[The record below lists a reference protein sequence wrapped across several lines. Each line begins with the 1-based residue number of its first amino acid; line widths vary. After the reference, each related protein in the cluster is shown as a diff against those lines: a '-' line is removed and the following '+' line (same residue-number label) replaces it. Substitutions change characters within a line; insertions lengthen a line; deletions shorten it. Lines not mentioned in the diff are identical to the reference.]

1 MIQELFGDAGLLV
14 GERKISFNG
23 GSVLFES
30 SPSSSPSPIS
40 SSSSSSS
47 AATTTITT
55 APPTSSAPENLRCP
69 RCDSSNTKFCYYN
82 NYNLTQPRH
91 FCKTCRR
98 YWTKGGALRNIPIGG
113 GCRKNKTSI
122 STASS
127 TASKSSTAGKAKTNY
142 VCSSSE
148 IIKSL
153 GSGFSSTHQLLGSPN
168 NSGTVLWGSPQSSQM
183 LAFLKANQNPN
194 PNISLSSNPMIMGVK
209 DDQGPITGSCPNV
222 NNVGSSSLSSSLV
235 GARALSLETTD
246 LGHQVPSI
254 GLFGSLS
261 RNNHVQNHQSQLL
274 QLQHQL
280 PQQSGAVLLG
290 EIQNM
295 GIVHQELFQRVR
307 SLSNQYSTT
316 DCLTQGLALSTLNNN
331 SSSILEPAIGSGGE
345 FGHWNNQPFSWSDLP
360 ASNNP
365 SFP

>member
-1 MIQELFGDAGLLV
+1 MIHELFGDV

-30 SPSSSPSPIS
+30 SPSLSPSPIS
-40 SSSSSSS
+40 SSSA
-47 AATTTITT
+47 AATTSTVTT
-55 APPTSSAPENLRCP
+55 NPPTSSAPENLRCP

-122 STASS
+122 SAASSS
-127 TASKSSTAGKAKTNY
+127 TASKSSTAGKAKPNY
-142 VCSSSE
+142 VCSSSSE
-148 IIKSL
+148 IIKNL
-153 GSGFSSTHQLLGSPN
+153 GSGFSSTHHLLGSSN

-183 LAFLKANQNPN
+183 LAFLKATQNPN
-194 PNISLSSNPMIMGVK
+194 PNIPLSNSMITSIK
-209 DDQGPITGSCPNV
+209 DDQGPIIGSSPNV
-222 NNVGSSSLSSSLV
+222 NNVGSSSSLV
-235 GARALSLETTD
+235 GARALSLESTD
-246 LGHQVPSI
+246 LGHQVPSTN

-261 RNNHVQNHQSQLL
+261 RNNHIQNHQSQLL
-274 QLQHQL
+274 QLQHTL
-280 PQQSGAVLLG
+280 PQQSGGVLLG

-295 GIVHQELFQRVR
+295 GNVHQELFQRVR
-307 SLSNQYSTT
+307 SLSNQYSTA
-316 DCLTQGLALSTLNNN
+316 DCSTQGLALSMLNNN
-331 SSSILEPAIGSGGE
+331 SSSISEPAGIGSGGE
-345 FGHWNNQPFSWSDLP
+345 FGHWNNQQPFSWFDLH
-360 ASNNP
+360 ASSNP